1 MCGKEIMQ
9 KQNNRQVGREK
20 ETLAAAYLE
29 VNGIRILECNF
40 RIRSGEIDL
49 VGTDGTYLIFFE
61 VKYRRNLKFDSPLAA
76 VNLKKQRNIFQV
88 SDYYRLVKGVSRIKP
103 VRYDVVGISGEDIIW
118 VKNAFPYRGY

>member
-1 MCGKEIMQ
+1 MQ

-76 VNLKKQRNIFQV
+76 VNLKKQRNICQV